1 MLGIRFTSFQHNVE
15 VSTVNASVAKDFISV
30 FWNNFQVTKNPATKE
45 QYGSSNFVVQTD
57 TIKRSL
63 TTLACSVP
71 LLPNSELWRK
81 ISC

>member
-45 QYGSSNFVVQTD
+45 QWFLKFCGPNRHDKTFANNFGV
-57 TIKRSL
+57 
-63 TTLACSVP
+63 
-71 LLPNSELWRK
+71 
-81 ISC
+81 